1 MTTSTPA
8 ALIKVDRVVKTYG
21 SVIALDD
28 VSLDIQQG
36 EFVALLGPSGC
47 GKTTLLRLIAG
58 FLEPTKGTISIDGVV
73 LNNVPPNKRP
83 VNTVFQNYALFP
95 HLTVAENI
103 AFGPRRRGVST
114 SDIAAK
120 VDEALA
126 MVTLQGFGG
135 RYPSQLS
142 GGQQQRVALAR
153 AIVNR
158 PRVLLLDEP
167 LGALDLKL
175 RKRMQIELKQLQEK
189 LGIAFVFVTH
199 DQEEA
204 LVMADRIAVMDH
216 GRLEQVGTGTEI
228 YRKPATAF
236 VAGFVGETNFLK
248 VVEDSAGLRIE
259 GTECIIASARPSASA
274 ARTAMVRPEDIALAV
289 APDTTDHIGF
299 DVTVRDSIFIGSAT
313 RVLAIQPNGE
323 EIVLQPPNGSAAEG
337 LTPGQVVPIHWRRDK
352 LHIFDA

>member
-1 MTTSTPA
+1 MTTSTPG
-8 ALIKVDRVVKTYG
+8 ALITVDHVVKAYG
-21 SVIALDD
+21 PVIALDD
-28 VSLDIQQG
+28 ISLDIQQG

-58 FLEPTKGTISIDGVV
+58 FLEPTKGTISIDGMA
-73 LNNVPPNKRP
+73 LNSVPPNKRP

-103 AFGPRRRGVST
+103 AFGPRRRGVSPA
-114 SDIAAK
+114 DIASK

-126 MVTLQGFGG
+126 MVTLQGFGD

-216 GRLEQVGTGTEI
+216 GCIEQVGTGTEI

-259 GTECIIASARPSASA
+259 GTECIIAAARPGSSA
-274 ARTAMVRPEDIALAV
+274 ARTAMVRPEDIMLAE
-289 APDTTDHIGF
+289 APDTANHIGF
-299 DVTVRDSIFIGSAT
+299 DVTVRDRIFIGNAT

-323 EIVLQPPNGSAAEG
+323 EIVLQPPNGSAAEA
-337 LTPGQVVPIHWRRDK
+337 LTPGQVIPIHWRRDK
-352 LHIFDA
+352 LHIFDT

>member
-1 MTTSTPA
+1 MTTSTPE
-8 ALIKVDRVVKTYG
+8 ALIKVDHVVKAYG

-103 AFGPRRRGVST
+103 AFGPKRRGVAA
-114 SDIAAK
+114 SDISAK

-126 MVTLQGFGG
+126 MVTLTGFGD
-135 RYPSQLS
+135 RYPNQLS
-142 GGQQQRVALAR
+142 GGQQQRIALAR

-189 LGIAFVFVTH
+189 LGIAIVFVTH

-216 GRLEQVGTGTEI
+216 GRIEQIGTGTEI

-236 VAGFVGETNFLK
+236 VAGFVGETNFLS
-248 VVEDSAGLRIE
+248 VVEDGAGLRID
-259 GTECIIASARPSASA
+259 GTDCIVAPTRPGASA
-274 ARTAMVRPEDIALAV
+274 ARTAMVRPEDIMLAA
-289 APDTTDHIGF
+289 APDTTEHIGF
-299 DVTVRDSIFIGSAT
+299 DVTVRDRIFIGSAT
-313 RVLAIQPNGE
+313 RVLAAQPNGE
-323 EIVLQPPNGSAAEG
+323 EIVLQPPNSAAAEA
-337 LTPGQVVPIHWRRDK
+337 LAPGQVIPIHWRRDK

>member
-95 HLTVAENI
+95 HLTGAENI